1 MKVNCDI
8 PVLMSDNEKIIN
20 SDEFSVQII
29 IFMSAGCNNIILENA
44 IVKRWP
50 ANISRWSDFP
60 PKAYCISFVEFI
72 K

>member
-29 IFMSAGCNNIILENA
+29 IFMSAGSIISLKMRLSNDGLQ
-44 IVKRWP
+44 
-50 ANISRWSDFP
+50 ISVDGVTNSTESILHKF
-60 PKAYCISFVEFI
+60 C
-72 K
+72 

>member
-29 IFMSAGCNNIILENA
+29 IFMSAGSILSLKTTA
-44 IVKRWP
+44 CK
-50 ANISRWSDFP
+50 
-60 PKAYCISFVEFI
+60 YQ
-72 K
+72 